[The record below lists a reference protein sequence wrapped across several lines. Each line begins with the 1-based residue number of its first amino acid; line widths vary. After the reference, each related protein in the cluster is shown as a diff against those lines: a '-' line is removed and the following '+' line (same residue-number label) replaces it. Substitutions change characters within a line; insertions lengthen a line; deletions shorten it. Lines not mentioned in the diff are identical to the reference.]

1 MAFFK
6 KTFKTPKANR
16 VKKKS
21 PLFIV
26 LFAILALYVVMLFT
40 PMFWGAMNSLKDEF
54 DYTIDALSFP
64 WPLAFYNYSIVWQFF
79 KIDDT
84 GFFMMLVNSILYAVG
99 SAVLQTVVTFIVAY
113 AAARFKFFIGKVL
126 YGIVIVGMILPI
138 VGAQPSMLAIARQLG
153 LYDNFPGMFLQ
164 KANFMGMYFLVFHAT
179 LSAFPKDYEEAAEID
194 GAGHLTILFRIMWPL
209 SITTFSTILLLYF
222 IKDWNDYTTPM
233 LFLPSHPTL
242 AYGLHYFDSLNSM
255 TIPEM
260 AHIDLTMPPYKL
272 AACVVVAIP
281 TLILFMIFHDRLL
294 NNVSIGGVK
303 E

>member
-1 MAFFK
+1 MALRAK
-6 KTFKTPKANR
+6 KFKTPKENR

-26 LFAILALYVVMLFT
+26 LFVILAIYVVLLFM
-40 PMFWGAMNSLKDEF
+40 PMFWGAMTSIKDEF
-54 DYTIDALSFP
+54 DFSINAVSFP
-64 WPLAFYNYSIVWQFF
+64 TTIAFYNYSIVWQFF
-79 KIDDT
+79 AIGDT
-84 GFFMMLVNSILYAVG
+84 GFFMMLVNSVIYAVG
-99 SAVLQTVVTFIVAY
+99 SALLQTTVTFLVAY
-113 AAARFKFFIGKVL
+113 AAARFKFFVGKLL
-126 YGIVIVGMILPI
+126 YGIVIVGMILPV
-138 VGAQPSMLAIARQLG
+138 VGAQPSMLSIAKQLG

-209 SITTFSTILLLYF
+209 SITVFSTILLLYF

-255 TIPEM
+255 TVEEM
-260 AHIDLTMPPYKL
+260 AWIDLTQPPYKL

-281 TLILFMIFHDRLL
+281 TLAIFMIFHDRLL

>member
-1 MAFFK
+1 MALFEK
-6 KTFKTPKANR
+6 KFKTPKAN
-16 VKKKS
+16 VIKKKS

-26 LFAILALYVVMLFT
+26 LFAILALYVVMLFM
-40 PMFWGAMNSLKDEF
+40 PMFWGVMTSLKDEF
-54 DYTIDALSFP
+54 DYTIDALNFP

-84 GFFMMLVNSILYAVG
+84 GFFMMLVNSLLYAVG
-99 SAVLQTVVTFIVAY
+99 SALLQTVVTFIVAY

-126 YGIVIVGMILPI
+126 YTIVIIGMILPI

-194 GAGHLTILFRIMWPL
+194 GAGHLTILLRIMWPL

-260 AHIDLTMPPYKL
+260 AHIDLTQPPYKL